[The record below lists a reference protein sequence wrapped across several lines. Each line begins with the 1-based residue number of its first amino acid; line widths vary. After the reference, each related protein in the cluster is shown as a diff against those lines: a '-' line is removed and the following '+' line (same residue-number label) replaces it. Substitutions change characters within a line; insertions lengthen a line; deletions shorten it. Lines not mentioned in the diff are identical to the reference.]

1 VYNINNC
8 LSFGDY
14 ASRKYIK
21 FTAPADG
28 IYNFGLA
35 IGLLQNVHSAAD
47 YVAFGLKVNLEG
59 AYSSATS
66 PGGVPYTDM
75 DYYFEEIN
83 NDLYPVNQKVTVN
96 ATINVKLLK
105 GDFVTYYS
113 RSVANSE
120 IEQSYSAWGHIVHYL

>member
-1 VYNINNC
+1 

-35 IGLLQNVHSAAD
+35 IGLLQNAHNASD
-47 YVAFGLKVNLEG
+47 YIGLGLKVNVEG
-59 AYSSATS
+59 AYATS
-66 PGGVPYTDM
+66 AGGTFTEL
-75 DYYFEEIN
+75 DYYFEEMI
-83 NDLYPVNQKVTVN
+83 DDMYAASQHRTVN
-96 ATINVKLLK
+96 ATLNIKLLK
-105 GDFVTYYS
+105 GDFAVYYS